1 MSFITRA
8 ALVAGAVTACLA
20 ATVGVSSA
28 AISPNPYSSTTDAG
42 RLTLMT
48 AFGTSNCAVSGVD
61 VALAGTSLGA
71 SGSVSALTYSGCGPE
86 FTAVDG
92 SLVTGAAPIDV
103 SIGGSAPGSASG
115 TVTLT
120 NVRFLVTHIA
130 GTACLFA
137 GTLTGSVA
145 NGSSSFTVSGLMRE
159 FRNLGLGGC
168 TIDGL
173 LSARLTI
180 ATGATV
186 TW

>member
-28 AISPNPYSSTTDAG
+28 AISPNPYSSTADTG
-42 RLTLMT
+42 RLTLM
-48 AFGTSNCAVSGVD
+48 
-61 VALAGTSLGA
+61 
-71 SGSVSALTYSGCGPE
+71 
-86 FTAVDG
+86 
-92 SLVTGAAPIDV
+92 
-103 SIGGSAPGSASG
+103 
-115 TVTLT
+115 T
-120 NVRFLVTHIA
+120 NVRFLVTHIT

-145 NGSSSFTVSGLMRE
+145 NGSGSFTVSGLMRE

-168 TIDGL
+168 AIDGL
-173 LSARLTI
+173 LSARVTV